1 MMRVAI
7 VGGGILGTS
16 LGYFLAQ
23 AGAEVHLVERSDNL
37 GGLVAPIELDELGG
51 VSVDRYYHCI
61 LNSDRHFIDLI
72 DEVGLGD
79 RLQHVETKMGFY
91 HDGRLY
97 PMSTPLEFLRFPP
110 LGILDRARLAFTI
123 LACRRI
129 KDWHDLESVSVEAW
143 LTRLSGAHAYRTIWK
158 PLLGAKFDGD
168 FAQVPATYIWS
179 RLVRMT
185 DTRDG
190 AAQKELMGYLIG
202 GHLPVVHA
210 LAEQIVE
217 RGGSVQTERA
227 VSRVLTDA
235 SGRIRGVLTSH
246 GEIEADAVVLT
257 TPTAIARR
265 LLPDHLAQVADRWGQ
280 LDQYL
285 GVILLLVVLRRQ
297 LTPYYTTN
305 VTDTSV
311 PFTGVI
317 ETTNLIAPEHVAGY
331 HLVYLPKYVYPDN
344 PYAAMG
350 DDALEADFM
359 GHLHAMFPDLTAED
373 IVTTRLFRERYVE
386 PIHPIG
392 GTDRIA
398 PIATEIPGL
407 YLANTSQIYPA
418 LTNCDSVT
426 RHAREVSSLIL
437 ANHRSADGVTEE
449 RILQHIP

>member
-1 MMRVAI
+1 MRVAV

-16 LGYFLAQ
+16 LGYFLSQ
-23 AGAEVHLVERSDNL
+23 AGIEVHLVERGDNL
-37 GGLVAPIELDELGG
+37 GGLVAPIELEELGG
-51 VSVDRYYHCI
+51 VRVDRYYHCI
-61 LNSDRHFIDLI
+61 LNSDRHFMDLI
-72 DEVGLGD
+72 HEVGLGD
-79 RLQHVETKMGFY
+79 RLRHVETKMGFY
-91 HDGRLY
+91 HDARLY

-110 LGILDRARLAFTI
+110 LGMVDRARLALTI
-123 LACRRI
+123 LMCRRI
-129 KDWHDLESVSVEAW
+129 KDWHDLEHVSVEEW

-190 AAQKELMGYLIG
+190 AAQKELMGYLVG
-202 GHLPVVHA
+202 GHLPVVEA
-210 LAEQIVE
+210 LAAGITA
-217 RGGSVQTERA
+217 RGGTVQTDTA
-227 VSRVLTDA
+227 VTGVRMDA
-235 SGRIRGVLTSH
+235 SGRVCGIRTS
-246 GEIEADAVVLT
+246 GGDIESDAVVLT

-265 LLPDHLAQVADRWGQ
+265 LLPDTLAPVAERWGQ
-280 LDQYL
+280 LDAYL
-285 GVILLLVVLRRQ
+285 GVILLLVVLRRR

-305 VTDTSV
+305 VTDPSV

-317 ETTNLIAPEHVAGY
+317 ETTNLIAPEHVGGY
-331 HLVYLPKYVYPDN
+331 HLVYLPKYVYPGN
-344 PYAAMG
+344 PYPAM
-350 DDALEADFM
+350 DDASLRAEFM
-359 GHLHAMFPDLTAED
+359 GHLRRMFPDLADDD

-398 PIATEIPGL
+398 PIRTEIPGL

-426 RHAREVSSLIL
+426 RHARYVSTFVLDDG
-437 ANHRSADGVTEE
+437 APRAAQRSEGLLVGV
-449 RILQHIP
+449 

>member
-1 MMRVAI
+1 MRVAI

-16 LGYFLAQ
+16 LGYFLAE
-23 AGAEVHLVERSDNL
+23 AGVEVHLVERGDNL

-51 VSVDRYYHCI
+51 VRVDRYYHCI

-72 DEVGLGD
+72 RAVGLGD
-79 RLQHVETKMGFY
+79 RLQQVETKMGFY
-91 HDGRLY
+91 HDTRLY

-110 LGILDRARLAFTI
+110 LGMLDRARLALTI

-129 KDWHDLESVSVEAW
+129 TDWHDLENVSVEAW
-143 LTRLSGAHAYRTIWK
+143 LTRLSGRHAYETIWK

-202 GHLPVVHA
+202 GHLPVVEA
-210 LAEQIVE
+210 LAARVVAS
-217 RGGSVQTERA
+217 GGTVRTGTA
-227 VSRVLTDA
+227 VSAVLTDNI
-235 SGRIRGVLTSH
+235 GRVRGIRTDRGDV
-246 GEIEADAVVLT
+246 EADAVVLT
-257 TPTAIARR
+257 TPTGIARR
-265 LLPDHLAQVADRWGQ
+265 LLPEQLSPVADRWGQ
-280 LDQYL
+280 LDGYL

-317 ETTNLIAPEHVAGY
+317 ETTNLIAPEHVGGY

-344 PYAAMG
+344 PYTAM
-350 DDALEADFM
+350 DDDSLRADFL
-359 GHLHAMFPDLTAED
+359 GHLRRMFPDLTDDD

-392 GTDRIA
+392 GMDRIA
-398 PIATEIPGL
+398 PIRTEIPGL
-407 YLANTSQIYPA
+407 YLANTSQFYPA

-426 RHAREVSSLIL
+426 RHARQVSSLVLEGESPSRYAREEELL
-437 ANHRSADGVTEE
+437 ATV
-449 RILQHIP
+449 

>member
-1 MMRVAI
+1 MRVAI

-16 LGYFLAQ
+16 LGYFLSE
-23 AGAEVHLVERSDNL
+23 AGVEVHLVERGSNL
-37 GGLVAPIELDELGG
+37 GGLVAPIELGELDGAR
-51 VSVDRYYHCI
+51 VDRYYHCI

-72 DEVGLGD
+72 RAVGLED
-79 RLQHVETKMGFY
+79 HLQHVETKMGFY

-97 PMSTPLEFLRFPP
+97 PMSTPLDFLRFPP
-110 LGILDRARLAFTI
+110 LGMLDRARLALTI

-129 KDWHDLESVSVEAW
+129 KDWHDLENISVEAW
-143 LTRLSGAHAYRTIWK
+143 LTRLSGRHAYETIWK

-202 GHLPVVHA
+202 GHLPVVEA
-210 LAEQIVE
+210 LAARIVAS
-217 RGGSVQTERA
+217 GGTVQTNTA
-227 VSRVLTDA
+227 VSEVLTDNF
-235 SGRIRGVLTSH
+235 GRIRGIRTSD
-246 GEIEADAVVLT
+246 GDVPADAVVLT
-257 TPTAIARR
+257 TPTGIARR
-265 LLPDHLAQVADRWGQ
+265 LLPEHLAPLADRWGQ
-280 LDQYL
+280 LDGYL
-285 GVILLLVVLRRQ
+285 GVILLLVVLRRR

-317 ETTNLIAPEHVAGY
+317 ETTNLIAPEHVGGH

-344 PYAAMG
+344 PYTAM
-350 DDALEADFM
+350 DDASLEAEFL
-359 GHLHAMFPDLTAED
+359 GHLRRMFPDLTEDD

-392 GTDRIA
+392 GTQRIA
-398 PIATEIPGL
+398 PMRTEIPGL

-426 RHAREVSSLIL
+426 RHARQVSSLIIEDGF
-437 ANHRSADGVTEE
+437 SAQPVE
-449 RILQHIP
+449 RHATPITI

>member
-1 MMRVAI
+1 MRVAI

-16 LGYFLAQ
+16 LGYFLSQ
-23 AGAEVHLVERSDNL
+23 AGAEVHLVERSSNL
-37 GGLVAPIELDELGG
+37 GGLVAPIELEELGG
-51 VSVDRYYHCI
+51 TRVDRYYHCI

-72 DEVGLGD
+72 EEVGLGNQL
-79 RLQHVETKMGFY
+79 RQVETKMGFY
-91 HDGRLY
+91 HDARLF

-110 LGILDRARLAFTI
+110 LGMLDRARLAYTI

-129 KDWHDLESVSVEAW
+129 RDWHDLEHISVEDW
-143 LTRLSGAHAYRTIWK
+143 LVRMSGRRAYQSIWK

-202 GHLPVVHA
+202 GHLPVVEA
-210 LAEQIVE
+210 MGARIIE
-217 RGGSVQTERA
+217 RGGTVQTDTA
-227 VSRVLTDA
+227 VTGVSIDTTGRV
-235 SGRIRGVLTSH
+235 RGIQTNRGGV
-246 GEIEADAVVLT
+246 EADAVVLT

-265 LLPDHLAQVADRWGQ
+265 LLPEHLAPLAARWGE
-280 LDQYL
+280 LDLYL
-285 GVILLLVVLRRQ
+285 GVILLLVVLRRR

-305 VTDTSV
+305 ITDSSV

-317 ETTNLIAPEHVAGY
+317 ETTNLIAPEHVGGY
-331 HLVYLPKYVYPDN
+331 HLIYLPKYVYPGN
-344 PYAAMG
+344 PYAAM
-350 DDALEADFM
+350 DDETLRAEFM
-359 GHLHAMFPDLTAED
+359 GHLRRMFPDLNDDD

-392 GTDRIA
+392 GTDRIP
-398 PIATEIPGL
+398 PISTEIPGL

-426 RHAREVSSLIL
+426 RHARAVSSLML
-437 ANHRSADGVTEE
+437 EEEKNPESAPNDRVLVTV
-449 RILQHIP
+449 

>member
-1 MMRVAI
+1 MRVAI

-16 LGYFLAQ
+16 LGYFLAE

-51 VSVDRYYHCI
+51 VRVDRYYHCI

-72 DEVGLGD
+72 HAVGLGD
-79 RLQHVETKMGFY
+79 HLQHVETKMGFY
-91 HDGRLY
+91 HDARLY

-110 LGILDRARLAFTI
+110 LGMLDRARLALTI

-129 KDWHDLESVSVEAW
+129 KDWHDLETISVEAW
-143 LTRLSGAHAYRTIWK
+143 LTRLSGRHAYETIWK

-202 GHLPVVHA
+202 GHLPVVEA
-210 LAEQIVE
+210 LAARITES
-217 RGGSVQTERA
+217 GGTVQTNTA
-227 VSRVLTDA
+227 VASVNTDA
-235 SGRIRGVLTSH
+235 AGRIRGIRTDRGDVD
-246 GEIEADAVVLT
+246 ADAVVLT
-257 TPTAIARR
+257 TPTGIARR
-265 LLPDHLAQVADRWGQ
+265 LLPEHLASVADQWGR
-280 LDQYL
+280 LDGYL

-305 VTDTSV
+305 VTDKSV

-317 ETTNLIAPEHVAGY
+317 ETTNLIAPEHVGGY

-344 PYAAMG
+344 PYTAM
-350 DDALEADFM
+350 DDASLEADFM
-359 GHLHAMFPDLTAED
+359 GHLRRMFPDLTDDD

-398 PIATEIPGL
+398 PIKTDIPGL

-426 RHAREVSSLIL
+426 RHARQVSSIVLGDHLEAQPTGMDALL
-437 ANHRSADGVTEE
+437 ATV
-449 RILQHIP
+449 

>member
-1 MMRVAI
+1 MRVAI

-16 LGYFLAQ
+16 LGYFLSQ
-23 AGAEVHLVERSDNL
+23 AGADVHVVERSSNL

-51 VSVDRYYHCI
+51 TRVDRYYHCI
-61 LNSDRHFIDLI
+61 LSSDRHFIDLI
-72 DEVGLGD
+72 EEVGLGD
-79 RLQHVETKMGFY
+79 QLRQVETKMGFY
-91 HDGRLY
+91 HDARLF

-110 LGILDRARLAFTI
+110 LGMVDRARLAWTI

-129 KDWHDLESVSVEAW
+129 RDWHDLEHISVEDW
-143 LTRLSGAHAYRTIWK
+143 LIRMSGRHAYQTIWK

-202 GHLPVVHA
+202 GHLPVVEA
-210 LAEQIVE
+210 MGARIIE
-217 RGGSVQTERA
+217 RGGTVQTDTA
-227 VSRVLTDA
+227 VTGVSIDTTGRV
-235 SGRIRGVLTSH
+235 RGIQTNRGAVET
-246 GEIEADAVVLT
+246 DAVVLT

-265 LLPDHLAQVADRWGQ
+265 LLPEHLAPLAARWGE
-280 LDQYL
+280 LDLYL
-285 GVILLLVVLRRQ
+285 GVILLLVVLRRR

-317 ETTNLIAPEHVAGY
+317 ETTNLIAPEHVGGY
-331 HLVYLPKYVYPDN
+331 HLIYLPKYVYPGN
-344 PYAAMG
+344 PYATM
-350 DDALEADFM
+350 DDETLRAEFM
-359 GHLHAMFPDLTAED
+359 GHLRRMFPDLADDD

-392 GTDRIA
+392 GTDRIP
-398 PIATEIPGL
+398 PISTEIPGL

-426 RHAREVSSLIL
+426 RHARAVSSLML
-437 ANHRSADGVTEE
+437 EEGKQQESVTNE
-449 RILQHIP
+449 RVLVTV

>member
-1 MMRVAI
+1 MRVAI

-16 LGYFLAQ
+16 LGYFLTQ
-23 AGAEVHLVERSDNL
+23 EGVEVHLVERSDNL
-37 GGLVAPIELDELGG
+37 GGLVAPIELDEIGG
-51 VSVDRYYHCI
+51 VRVDRYYHCI
-61 LNSDRHFIDLI
+61 LNSDRHLIDLI
-72 DEVGLGD
+72 CEVGLGD
-79 RLQHVETKMGFY
+79 NLQLVETKMGFY
-91 HDGRLY
+91 HNARLY

-110 LGILDRARLAFTI
+110 LGMLDRARLALTI

-129 KDWHDLESVSVEAW
+129 KDWHDLENVSVEKW
-143 LTRLSGAHAYRTIWK
+143 LTRLSGKHAYETIWK

-202 GHLPVVHA
+202 GHLPLVEA
-210 LAEQIVE
+210 LAARITAH
-217 RGGSVQTERA
+217 GGTVQTSTE
-227 VSRVLTDA
+227 VSGLLTDDA
-235 SGRIRGVLTSH
+235 GHIRGIRTSH
-246 GEIEADAVVLT
+246 GDLDADAVVLT

-265 LLPDHLAQVADRWGQ
+265 LLPERLAPIADRWGQ
-280 LDQYL
+280 LDLYL

-317 ETTNLIAPEHVAGY
+317 ETTNLIDPKHVGGY
-331 HLVYLPKYVYPDN
+331 HLVYLPKYVYPGN
-344 PYAAMG
+344 PYTTM
-350 DDALEADFM
+350 DDETLRTEFM
-359 GHLHAMFPDLTAED
+359 GHLRRMFPDLTDDD
-373 IVTTRLFRERYVE
+373 IVMTRLFRERYVE

-392 GTDRIA
+392 GTGRIP
-398 PIATEIPGL
+398 PITTEIPGL

-426 RHAREVSSLIL
+426 RHARHVSSLVL
-437 ANHRSADGVTEE
+437 EGHASGEHAESE
-449 RILQHIP
+449 RLLTPV

>member
-1 MMRVAI
+1 MRVAV

-16 LGYFLAQ
+16 LGYFLAE
-23 AGAEVHLVERSDNL
+23 AGAEVHVVERSTNL

-51 VSVDRYYHCI
+51 TRVDRYYHCI

-72 DEVGLGD
+72 KEVGLGD
-79 RLQHVETKMGFY
+79 QLRHVETKMGFY
-91 HDGRLY
+91 HDARPY

-110 LGILDRARLAFTI
+110 LGMIDRARLAFTI

-129 KDWHDLESVSVEAW
+129 KDWHDLEHISVEDW
-143 LTRLSGAHAYRTIWK
+143 LTRLSGRHAYQTIWK

-190 AAQKELMGYLIG
+190 AAQKELMGYLVG
-202 GHLPVVHA
+202 GHLPVVEA
-210 LAEQIVE
+210 MGARIVA
-217 RGGSVQTERA
+217 RGGTVQTDTAVTA
-227 VSRVLTDA
+227 VSVDA
-235 SGRIRGVLTSH
+235 TGRIGGIQTDRGA
-246 GEIEADAVVLT
+246 IEADAVVLT

-265 LLPDHLAQVADRWGQ
+265 LLPEHLAPLAERWSQ
-280 LDQYL
+280 LDRYL
-285 GVILLLVVLRRQ
+285 GVILLLVVLRRR

-305 VTDTSV
+305 ITDISV

-317 ETTNLIAPEHVAGY
+317 ETTNLIAPEHVGGY
-331 HLVYLPKYVYPDN
+331 HLVYLPKYVYPGN
-344 PYAAMG
+344 PYAVMG
-350 DDALEADFM
+350 DEALRAEFM
-359 GHLHAMFPDLTAED
+359 GHLRRMFPDLGDDD

-392 GTDRIA
+392 GTGRIP
-398 PIATEIPGL
+398 PIQTDIPGL
-407 YLANTSQIYPA
+407 FLANTSQIYPA

-426 RHAREVSSLIL
+426 RHARAVSSLVLDEEMWADPVRDEQLL
-437 ANHRSADGVTEE
+437 ATV
-449 RILQHIP
+449 

>member
-1 MMRVAI
+1 MRVAI

-16 LGYFLAQ
+16 LGYFLAE
-23 AGAEVHLVERSDNL
+23 AGVDVHLVERGDNL

-51 VSVDRYYHCI
+51 VRVDRYYHCI

-72 DEVGLGD
+72 RAVGLGD
-79 RLQHVETKMGFY
+79 RLQQVETKMGFY
-91 HDGRLY
+91 HDTRLY
-97 PMSTPLEFLRFPP
+97 PMSTPMEFLRFPP
-110 LGILDRARLAFTI
+110 LGMLDRARLALTI
-123 LACRRI
+123 LACRRM
-129 KDWHDLESVSVEAW
+129 KDWHDLENVSVEAW
-143 LTRLSGAHAYRTIWK
+143 LTRLSGKHAYETIWK

-202 GHLPVVHA
+202 GHLPVVEA
-210 LAEQIVE
+210 LAARITAAGGIV
-217 RGGSVQTERA
+217 RTDTA
-227 VSRVLTDA
+227 VSAVLADED
-235 SGRIRGVLTSH
+235 GRIRGIRTSR
-246 GEIEADAVVLT
+246 GDVEADAVVLA

-265 LLPDHLAQVADRWGQ
+265 LLPERLAPVADRWGQ
-280 LDQYL
+280 LDSYL
-285 GVILLLVVLRRQ
+285 GVLLLLVVLRRQ

-305 VTDTSV
+305 ITDTSV

-317 ETTNLIAPEHVAGY
+317 ETTNLIAPEHVGGY

-344 PYAAMG
+344 PYTAM
-350 DDALEADFM
+350 DDAALRTDFM
-359 GHLHAMFPDLTAED
+359 GHLRRMFPDLTDDD

-426 RHAREVSSLIL
+426 RHARHVSELLLENQSSMRHTTSDALV
-437 ANHRSADGVTEE
+437 AAV
-449 RILQHIP
+449 